1 MDIRI
6 LTYFLAVAREKNISR
21 AAKSLHI
28 TQPTLSKQLKDLEE
42 ELGVTL
48 FTRGSREIQLT
59 DSGRYL
65 YSKGKEIL
73 SLVEKTANNLTNDA
87 IISGEIYIGG
97 GETKAIS
104 FISDSLHSLIKGHPD
119 IQFHLYSGNAD
130 DIIDKLDSGLLDFGL
145 VIEPTNKQK
154 YQSFRLPAQDRWG
167 LLIHRNH
174 PLAKQTVIHPQEL
187 KTVPLII
194 SRQTSVDSQLAEW
207 LGFSIDQL
215 SIVGTY
221 NLLYN
226 ASLMVDNGTF
236 GALALDGIINTY
248 GTEKIFIPLDPPLQ
262 ASLNLIWKKDQPL
275 SPAARKFLDVLTE
288 KYS

>member
-6 LTYFLAVAREKNISR
+6 LTYFLAVAREKYQPSSKIS
-21 AAKSLHI
+21 AYHATYSLKTTERFRRRTWCDTFHSGL
-28 TQPTLSKQLKDLEE
+28 P
-42 ELGVTL
+42 
-48 FTRGSREIQLT
+48 EIQLT

-104 FISDSLHSLIKGHPD
+104 FISDSLHSLIKAHPD

-248 GTEKIFIPLDPPLQ
+248 GTEK
-262 ASLNLIWKKDQPL
+262 
-275 SPAARKFLDVLTE
+275 
-288 KYS
+288 YSSHSIRHYKLH

>member
-28 TQPTLSKQLKDLEE
+28 TQPTLSKQLKDLEK

-59 DSGRYL
+59 NSGRYL

-97 GETKAIS
+97 GETQAVSLIS
-104 FISDSLHSLIKGHPD
+104 NSLHSLIKVHPD

-167 LLIHRNH
+167 LLIHRTH
-174 PLAKQTVIHPQEL
+174 PLAKQTVIHPLEL
-187 KTVPLII
+187 KTVPLLI

-207 LGFSIDQL
+207 LGFSVDQL
-215 SIVGTY
+215 SIIGTY

-236 GALALDGIINTY
+236 GALALDGIINTC
-248 GTEKIFIPLDPPLQ
+248 GTEKVFIPLDPPLH
-262 ASLNLIWKKDQPL
+262 ASLNLIWKKDHPL
-275 SPAARKFLDVLTE
+275 SPVARKFLDIIIE

>member
-104 FISDSLHSLIKGHPD
+104 FISDSLHSLI
-119 IQFHLYSGNAD
+119 
-130 DIIDKLDSGLLDFGL
+130 
-145 VIEPTNKQK
+145 
-154 YQSFRLPAQDRWG
+154 
-167 LLIHRNH
+167 
-174 PLAKQTVIHPQEL
+174 
-187 KTVPLII
+187 
-194 SRQTSVDSQLAEW
+194 
-207 LGFSIDQL
+207 
-215 SIVGTY
+215 
-221 NLLYN
+221 
-226 ASLMVDNGTF
+226 
-236 GALALDGIINTY
+236 
-248 GTEKIFIPLDPPLQ
+248 
-262 ASLNLIWKKDQPL
+262 
-275 SPAARKFLDVLTE
+275 
-288 KYS
+288 